1 MEDEEEKAGEM
12 ERRYSNNEDG
22 KTNLNQV
29 VTLKQRNIQRNIRE
43 KNDVEDE
50 DEDDPKYLEEDLEDQ
65 DEGQGG
71 NQNNDSILVNGVKVK
86 IID

>member
-29 VTLKQRNIQRNIRE
+29 VTLK
-43 KNDVEDE
+43 
-50 DEDDPKYLEEDLEDQ
+50 
-65 DEGQGG
+65 
-71 NQNNDSILVNGVKVK
+71 
-86 IID
+86 

>member
-1 MEDEEEKAGEM
+1 M

>member
-29 VTLKQRNIQRNIRE
+29 VTLEIEEHIE
-43 KNDVEDE
+43 KYSRKERCR
-50 DEDDPKYLEEDLEDQ
+50 
-65 DEGQGG
+65 G
-71 NQNNDSILVNGVKVK
+71 
-86 IID
+86 